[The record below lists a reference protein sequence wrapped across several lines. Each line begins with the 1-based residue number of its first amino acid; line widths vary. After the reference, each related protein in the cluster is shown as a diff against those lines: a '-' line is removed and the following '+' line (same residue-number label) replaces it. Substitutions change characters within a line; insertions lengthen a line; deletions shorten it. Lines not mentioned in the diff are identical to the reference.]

1 MLALG
6 LHTGFGWPLHGH
18 IPAHVPPKA
27 RPATKGMGAV
37 WSPVGGGPDLPGLN
51 ASCHGIFEEQPLPRW
66 ALLRKVSCSC
76 FQALYDHLM
85 DFLADRGVD
94 NTFADELI
102 ELSTALEHQEYIKF
116 LEDLKSFVKCQ

>member
-1 MLALG
+1 MFHGPLCPNVPAKVRPALLWELG
-6 LHTGFGWPLHGH
+6 LISLGGS
-18 IPAHVPPKA
+18 A
-27 RPATKGMGAV
+27 RGRFNALPTQVCSTKEV
-37 WSPVGGGPDLPGLN
+37 FCS
-51 ASCHGIFEEQPLPRW
+51 
-66 ALLRKVSCSC
+66 LL
-76 FQALYDHLM
+76 QALYDHLM

>member
-1 MLALG
+1 MFYGPFLLNA
-6 LHTGFGWPLHGH
+6 PSK
-18 IPAHVPPKA
+18 V
-27 RPATKGMGAV
+27 RPALLWEKVPVARGHFNAPPTQVCSTKGV
-37 WSPVGGGPDLPGLN
+37 FCS
-51 ASCHGIFEEQPLPRW
+51 
-66 ALLRKVSCSC
+66 LL
-76 FQALYDHLM
+76 QALYDHLM

>member
-1 MLALG
+1 MTCSMAPSLQML
-6 LHTGFGWPLHGH
+6 HP
-18 IPAHVPPKA
+18 
-27 RPATKGMGAV
+27 R
-37 WSPVGGGPDLPGLN
+37 PGL
-51 ASCHGIFEEQPLPRW
+51 PRRGW
-66 ALLRKVSCSC
+66 GVAWSSGRKKCQLQWDIVKATPAQVSVLKKVPVCC

>member
-1 MLALG
+1 MFFSYFLMP
-6 LHTGFGWPLHGH
+6 GFQKLQSFSLRLSCLKLKVEVNPTQ
-18 IPAHVPPKA
+18 VCS
-27 RPATKGMGAV
+27 TKEV
-37 WSPVGGGPDLPGLN
+37 NCS
-51 ASCHGIFEEQPLPRW
+51 
-66 ALLRKVSCSC
+66 LL
-76 FQALYDHLM
+76 QALYDHLM